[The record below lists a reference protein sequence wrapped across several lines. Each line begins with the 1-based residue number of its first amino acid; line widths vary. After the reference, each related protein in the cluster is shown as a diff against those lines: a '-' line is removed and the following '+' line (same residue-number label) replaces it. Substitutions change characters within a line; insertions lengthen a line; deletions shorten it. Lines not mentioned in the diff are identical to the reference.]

1 MNMVFILLL
10 FKHADVTREI
20 VVAPATVPAHVCG
33 SDLGIFLFLL
43 S

>member
-20 VVAPATVPAHVCG
+20 VVAPATVHVCG